1 MTRTAAFYTDRA
13 NTAFEAGFA
22 SKAAKQAALGDIT
35 RAYELLRAEITSLV
49 LNIAHDERTAAHND
63 VYWDLPSYPHQWKA
77 KHRTLSLSVF
87 PQTEAIC
94 GQIEELVAFRA
105 AVKDAEVVKVERQAD
120 ERVERVQ
127 KSIRHMMEQRQADY
141 ARGLDLSKL
150 FGGLSVTAN
159 VHLVT
164 NQHGTTF
171 LRAFYFMHGRMTA
184 LSVIMAVVQ
193 TLADEAK

>member
-1 MTRTAAFYTDRA
+1 MTRTAAFYIDRA

-22 SKAAKQAALGDIT
+22 SKAAKQAALGDLN
-35 RAYELLRAEITSLV
+35 RAYELLRAEITALV
-49 LNIAHDERTAAHND
+49 LDLPREERTQVHDD
-63 VYWDLPSYPHQWKA
+63 VYWNLPSYPHQWKA
-77 KHRTLSLSVF
+77 KHRELAVGTF
-87 PQTEAIC
+87 PQTSAAC
-94 GQIEELVAFRA
+94 DQIEELAAFRA
-105 AVKDAEVVKVERQAD
+105 AVKDADVVKVERQAD
-120 ERVERVQ
+120 ERAERVQ
-127 KSIRHMMEQRQADY
+127 KSIRDILEQRQADY

-171 LRAFYFMHGRMTA
+171 VRAFYFMHGRMTA
-184 LSVIMAVVQ
+184 LNVILAVAQ

>member
-13 NTAFEAGFA
+13 NTAFEAGFT

-63 VYWDLPSYPHQWKA
+63 VYWNLPAYPHQWKA

-87 PQTEAIC
+87 PQTAATC
-94 GQIEELVAFRA
+94 DQIEELAAFRA
-105 AVKDAEVVKVERQAD
+105 AVKDADVVKVERQAN

-127 KSIRHMMEQRQADY
+127 KSIRDILEQRQADY

-150 FGGLSVTAN
+150 FGGLSVTVN

-184 LSVIMAVVQ
+184 LGVILAVAQ
-193 TLADEAK
+193 TLAEEAK

>member
-1 MTRTAAFYTDRA
+1 MTRTAAFCTDRA
-13 NTAFEAGFA
+13 NTAFEAGFT

-49 LNIAHDERTAAHND
+49 LDTAHDERTEAHDD
-63 VYWDLPSYPHQWKA
+63 VYWNLPAYPHQWKA

-87 PQTEAIC
+87 PQTEAVC
-94 GQIEELVAFRA
+94 DQIEELVAFRA

-127 KSIRHMMEQRQADY
+127 KSIRETMEQRQADY

-159 VHLVT
+159 VHLVI

-184 LSVIMAVVQ
+184 LGVILAVAQ
-193 TLADEAK
+193 TLAEEAK